1 LSAMKFNIRERQL
14 VLLLFSILLVLVV
27 FPYVEGSLFTD
38 MLLNVLQ
45 TVIVVSCIVVVS
57 TDRKHFLVAF
67 ALGCLSLFSGWVPRS
82 QESFVPFVM
91 ASIGAVAF
99 YAFAIVMIC
108 GYVLEEDDVTLDRL
122 AGALCAYM
130 LIAFLWAEAYDLF
143 EYLHPYSFIAGQ
155 DKHYRQ
161 EWPDLLYFSFT
172 TLTGAGSGDIA
183 PGTPQTR
190 SAAMLESVTG
200 VFYVAVMIARL
211 MGLHI
216 SNRSRRR

>member
-1 LSAMKFNIRERQL
+1 MPFRSVTGYSVLSAMKFNIRERQL
-14 VLLLFSILLVLVV
+14 VLLLFSILLVLIV

-45 TVIVVSCIVVVS
+45 AVIVVSCIVVVS
-57 TDRKHFLVAF
+57 TDRKHFLLAF

-82 QESFVPFVM
+82 QESVVPFVM

-99 YAFAIVMIC
+99 YVFAIVMIC

-143 EYLHPYSFIAGQ
+143 EIFI
-155 DKHYRQ
+155 R
-161 EWPDLLYFSFT
+161 
-172 TLTGAGSGDIA
+172 
-183 PGTPQTR
+183 TR
-190 SAAMLESVTG
+190 SSQVRTSITDKSGPIFFTSVS
-200 VFYVAVMIARL
+200 L
-211 MGLHI
+211 
-216 SNRSRRR
+216 RSRAQDMAILRQAQRRRARRQCLNR